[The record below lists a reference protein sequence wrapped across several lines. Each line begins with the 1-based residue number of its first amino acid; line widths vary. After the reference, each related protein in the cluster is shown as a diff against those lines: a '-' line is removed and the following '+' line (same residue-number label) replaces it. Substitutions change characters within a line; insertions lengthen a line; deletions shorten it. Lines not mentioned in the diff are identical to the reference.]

1 MSEKIPAEFVTDWK
15 KIRYWLWACRRG
27 DEFCA
32 RSLSENKSENR
43 NENLTA
49 TAKKS
54 KYTTVYIVVRDNIPQ
69 K

>member
-1 MSEKIPAEFVTDWK
+1 M
-15 KIRYWLWACRRG
+15 WACRRG
-27 DEFCA
+27 EEFCA
-32 RSLSENKSENR
+32 RSLSENKRENR